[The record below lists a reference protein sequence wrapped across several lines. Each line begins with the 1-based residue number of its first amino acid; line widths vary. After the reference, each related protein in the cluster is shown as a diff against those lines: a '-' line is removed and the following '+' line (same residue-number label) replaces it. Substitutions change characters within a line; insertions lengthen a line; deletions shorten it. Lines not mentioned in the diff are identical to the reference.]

1 MQLYP
6 DQAVVLE
13 AVRQAYRDGYRAPL
27 LVSPT
32 GSGKTV
38 MFSVVAKGAAAKGK
52 RVQIQCHRQE
62 LIDQI
67 DRALRAEGVVAG
79 IIGSDYPESPRAPVQ
94 IASVATLVKRLERT
108 PAPDLMITDEGHH
121 ATLGNTWGKILNY
134 WPKALRLG
142 VTATPTRLSG
152 EGLCD
157 IYDTMV
163 MGLTVQQLIHL
174 GRLSPVSVYA
184 PPPPDLSAVHTRMG
198 DFIQSEL
205 AEVMGGSTVTGDAV
219 AHYRKHAHN
228 LPAIAFCASV
238 DNAQKTAEQF
248 RKGGY
253 RAVTLDGKM
262 DTYLRREVVADF
274 TRGAIDVITT
284 CDLVSEGFDVPRVV
298 VGIMLRPTQ
307 SLGLYLQQCG
317 RVLRTFPGKERAI
330 ILDHAGN
337 ALRFGLPTQTREW
350 SLQGADNKKDKGGQV
365 QAVGS
370 VKVCKKCYSANDSY
384 RSTCKECGAAFPV
397 SARKIEEVA
406 GELQELTESTVRFKQ
421 ERSGAKDLDA
431 LIQIGKIRGMKDP
444 AGWAGHV
451 LAAREKKKAQKTRDV
466 NYG

>member
-6 DQAVVLE
+6 DQQVVLD
-13 AVRQAYRDGYRAPL
+13 AVRQAYRDGFRAPL

-38 MFSVVAKGAAAKGK
+38 MFSVVARGAAERRR
-52 RVQIQCHRQE
+52 RVHIHCHRQE

-79 IIGSDYPESPRAPVQ
+79 IIGADYPESPRAQVQ

-108 PAPDLMITDEGHH
+108 PPPDLIITDEGHH
-121 ATLGNTWGKILNY
+121 ATLGNTWGKILTF

-152 EGLCD
+152 EGLGD

-163 MGLTVQQLIHL
+163 LGLTVQQLIDL

-184 PPPPDLSAVHTRMG
+184 PPPPDLSSVHTRMG
-198 DFIQSEL
+198 DYIQSEL
-205 AEVMGGSTVTGDAV
+205 AEVMGGSTVTGNAV
-219 AHYRKHAHN
+219 DHYRKHAHQQ
-228 LPAIAFCASV
+228 PAIAFCASV

-248 RKGGY
+248 RRGGY

-262 DTYLRREVVADF
+262 DTQLRREVVADF

-284 CDLVSEGFDVPRVV
+284 CDLISEGFDVPRVV

-350 SLQGADNKKDKGGQV
+350 TLQGAEHKKDSGGQV

-370 VKVCKKCYSANDSY
+370 VKVCKKCFSANDAY
-384 RSTCKECGAAFPV
+384 RTKCKECGTLFPV
-397 SARKIEEVA
+397 KARKLEQVD
-406 GELQELTESTVRFKQ
+406 GELQELKEGAQVFKQ
-421 ERSGAKDLDA
+421 ERSSAKDLDA
-431 LIQIGKIRGMKDP
+431 LIQVGKMRGMKDP

-451 LAAREKKKAQKTRDV
+451 LAAREKKKAQRTRDV